1 MQTKQVPTGASGP
14 KILVVDDS
22 KLIRL
27 AANKILESDYE
38 VLLASD
44 GEEAWEMIS
53 SDQGIRVVFSDLT
66 MPRLDGFA
74 LLKRLRQSEDP
85 YMHGLPLI
93 IMTTDGDDETRR
105 ETALR
110 LGATDFIS
118 KPFNSIDL
126 KARAKAHAA
135 IESITRE
142 LKNKAEQLE
151 RNSSRDPLTGLKNRS
166 YFVEKLWQDCSY
178 SARHHAPLSVLRVDI
193 DGFNQIFVQSGR
205 DAANRVITQLSE
217 KITPCLRDEDTA
229 ARIGLSTFVISAPGS
244 TLPEAQSLAQKIIRQ
259 VGDMR
264 VRIDDETMPVS
275 LSIGVVS
282 PALGNRFRT
291 EEILQQLETE
301 CMLAME
307 QQGSSIV
314 PAPSSEAEVLERDVG
329 MPTAVNSID
338 QALELIAAG
347 KLAPVQDNLA
357 ELIRRVQPLIQLAE
371 QLKDSAD
378 DQ

>member
-1 MQTKQVPTGASGP
+1 MQTKQLPTGATGP

-22 KLIRL
+22 KLIRI

-53 SDQGIRVVFSDLT
+53 TDQGIRVVFSDLT

-85 YMHGLPLI
+85 YLHGLPLI

-142 LKNKAEQLE
+142 LKNKAAQLE

-178 SARHHAPLSVLRVDI
+178 SARHRAPLSVLRVDI

-205 DAANRVITQLSE
+205 EAANRVITRLSE

-244 TLPEAQSLAQKIIRQ
+244 TLPEAQGLAQKIIDQ
-259 VGDMR
+259 VGTMQ
-264 VRIDDETMPVS
+264 VRLDDEAVPLS

-282 PALGNRFRT
+282 PVLENKKFRT
-291 EEILQQLETE
+291 EDILQQLEQE
-301 CMLAME
+301 CMQAME

-314 PAPSSEAEVLERDVG
+314 PAPRADTENGQRDEAAPAAEI
-329 MPTAVNSID
+329 SID
-338 QALELIAAG
+338 QALALIEAGQAARVR
-347 KLAPVQDNLA
+347 KSLP
-357 ELIRRVQPLIQLAE
+357 ELIRRIQPLIQLAE
-371 QLKDSAD
+371 QQDTAD
-378 DQ
+378 GE